1 MVLRTEQFDSL
12 MKPIIYHHLEVGMG
26 KVPMLRDRLFNV
38 QQSSIKEEL
47 GTGLGGMSPDA
58 WDVYK
63 DSKGAKKGRL
73 DFDELYTQ
81 TYTHQEY
88 PIELVVQKSLFQFDQ
103 YRKINTIVQRAGL
116 SAGVKKEI
124 DAASLLNNAFA
135 DGTTYS
141 DGVPLC
147 SASHPV
153 GPNDSSN
160 TYSNTGTAP
169 LTATNL
175 STTRTAMQRF
185 KDDKGVE
192 IGVMPNEL
200 WVVPELEDKAIELTN
215 AVQKPE
221 TANND
226 ANAQANRWEV
236 IPWLRLDSA
245 SPKRW
250 FMVDGMWRE
259 EAVNWY
265 DVSEMEI
272 MLVHENTTEV
282 VWEVKLFYSFGVDD
296 WRWIYG
302 QNPS

>member
-1 MVLRTEQFDSL
+1 MALRTEQFDSL
-12 MKPIIYHHLEVGMG
+12 MQPMIYHHLGIGQG
-26 KVPMLRDRLFNV
+26 KVAMLRDRLFNV
-38 QQSSIKEEL
+38 QKSSLKEEK
-47 GTGLGGMSPDA
+47 GTGLGGISPDS

-63 DSKGAKKGRL
+63 NSKGAKKGRL
-73 DFDELYTQ
+73 DFNELYTQ

-88 PIELVVQKSLFQFDQ
+88 PLEIVVQKSLFQFDQ
-103 YRKINTIVQRAGL
+103 YNKIKTIVQRAGL
-116 SAGVKKEI
+116 SAGVKKEL

-135 DGTTYS
+135 SGSTWS
-141 DGVPLC
+141 DDKPLC

-153 GPNDSSN
+153 NPDDTTNV
-160 TYSNTGTAP
+160 YSNTGTSP
-169 LTATNL
+169 LTAANL
-175 STTRTAMQRF
+175 SSVRQSMMRF
-185 KDDKGVE
+185 KDDTGVE
-192 IGVMPNEL
+192 IGIMPNEL
-200 WVVPELEDKAIELTN
+200 WVPVELEDKALELTQALN
-215 AVQKPE
+215 KPE

-226 ANAQANRWEV
+226 ANAQAQRWTV

-250 FMVDGMWRE
+250 FMVDGMWRQ

-265 DVSEMEI
+265 DVVDMEI

-302 QNPS
+302 NNPA